1 MNTEEI
7 KTDLLKHVSGLEL
20 TVEGESFVVPKEKL
34 LETARFLKEN
44 EKYRMD
50 YLSCVT
56 GVDYLAARQG
66 QPGQVAVAGCSG
78 GGLPPDLPALRDRR
92 CGGQSELASDYLE
105 SVNHLYSMEKKQGPI
120 VLKVRVPRNNPRMP
134 SLTPLYR
141 GAEYQER
148 EAYDL
153 FGIVYEGHPDLRR
166 ILMWD
171 EFEGHPMRKDYVEE
185 DQDVR

>member
-7 KTDLLKHVSGLEL
+7 KNDLLKHVPGLEL
-20 TVEGESFVVPKEKL
+20 TVEGDSIIVPEEKL
-34 LETARFLKEN
+34 LEAARFLKEN

-56 GVDYLAARQG
+56 GVDYLAK
-66 QPGQVAVAGCSG
+66 
-78 GGLPPDLPALRDRR
+78 
-92 CGGQSELASDYLE
+92 DYLE

-134 SLTPLYR
+134 SLVPLYR

-153 FGIVYEGHPDLRR
+153 FGIIYEGHPDLRR

>member
-1 MNTEEI
+1 MHLLQPSKCCKALIPTES
-7 KTDLLKHVSGLEL
+7 VSLPNAL
-20 TVEGESFVVPKEKL
+20 NWITRCRLFK
-34 LETARFLKEN
+34 R
-44 EKYRMD
+44 R
-50 YLSCVT
+50 
-56 GVDYLAARQG
+56 LAVR
-66 QPGQVAVAGCSG
+66 
-78 GGLPPDLPALRDRR
+78 LPALRDRR

>member
-1 MNTEEI
+1 MSMIQIPSINPRTGLWLLLLSGMALPVLAQQTRLDWPRTFTGQPDFEFTRSDIIKDATESA
-7 KTDLLKHVSGLEL
+7 T
-20 TVEGESFVVPKEKL
+20 
-34 LETARFLKEN
+34 
-44 EKYRMD
+44 
-50 YLSCVT
+50 
-56 GVDYLAARQG
+56 RQG
-66 QPGQVAVAGCSG
+66 QPGQAA
-78 GGLPPDLPALRDRR
+78 A
-92 CGGQSELASDYLE
+92 GGQSELANGYLE

-134 SLTPLYR
+134 SLVPVYR

>member
-7 KTDLLKHVSGLEL
+7 KNDLLKHVPDLEL

-34 LETARFLKEN
+34 LAAARFLKEN

-56 GVDYLAARQG
+56 GVDYLAK
-66 QPGQVAVAGCSG
+66 
-78 GGLPPDLPALRDRR
+78 
-92 CGGQSELASDYLE
+92 DYLE

-120 VLKVRVPRNNPRMP
+120 VLKVRVPRNNPSMP
-134 SLTPLYR
+134 SLVPVYR

-153 FGIVYEGHPDLRR
+153 FGIIYEGHPDLRR

>member
-1 MNTEEI
+1 MNIEEI
-7 KTDLLKHVSGLEL
+7 KTDLLKHVPGLEL
-20 TVEGESFVVPKEKL
+20 TVEGESFVVPKDKL
-34 LETARFLKEN
+34 LEAARFLKEN

-56 GVDYLAARQG
+56 GVDYLAQATRQG
-66 QPGQVAVAGCSG
+66 QPGQAA
-78 GGLPPDLPALRDRR
+78 A
-92 CGGQSELASDYLE
+92 GGQSELANGYLE

-134 SLTPLYR
+134 SLVPVYR